1 MSTQA
6 NATKPETRAADATGG
21 ETPAAS
27 TADAR
32 EQTFAASG
40 QEPLY
45 GRRIKGPSALGA
57 DPRRLWH
64 ITWTLAKTE
73 FKLAFFG
80 SALGYLWQL
89 MRPLLLFGVIYL
101 VLSAAKLHQSGTNVY
116 FPAALLLGIVL
127 FTFLSES
134 SGGAVTSL
142 VNRESLVRKIEFP
155 RLAVPLSIALTA
167 LLNFALNLIP
177 VFVFLLAEG
186 GAVRLS
192 WLELPLLIAMLALFS
207 TGLGMILSVG
217 YVSYRDVRPIWDVVL
232 QATFYASGI
241 FIVLTGV
248 KPVTVLGVRV
258 DISHVLLANPFAAL
272 LEQARH
278 VLIDPSYPSA
288 AQALGGVPMLMIPV
302 GIGLAVMI
310 VGFVVFDR
318 QAPKVAERL

>member
-6 NATKPETRAADATGG
+6 LAEQRVLDETTD
-21 ETPAAS
+21 E
-27 TADAR
+27 D
-32 EQTFAASG
+32 
-40 QEPLY
+40 Y
-45 GRRIKGPSALGA
+45 GRRIKGPSALGS

-64 ITWTLAKTE
+64 LTWALAKTE

-80 SALGYLWQL
+80 SVLGYLWQL
-89 MRPLLLFGVIYL
+89 MRPLLLFGVIYV
-101 VLSAAKLHQSGTNVY
+101 VLTAAHLHQKGTEHY

-134 SGGAVTSL
+134 SGGSVTSL

-155 RLAVPLSIALTA
+155 RLAVPLSIGLTA
-167 LLNFALNLIP
+167 LLNLALNLIP
-177 VFVFLLAEG
+177 VFIFLLAEG

-192 WLELPLLIAMLALFS
+192 WLELPLLVAMLALFS
-207 TGLGMILSVG
+207 AGLGAILSVG

-248 KPVTVLGVRV
+248 KPVNVLGVRV
-258 DISHVLLANPFAAL
+258 DIAHVLMANPFAAL

-288 AQALGGVPMLMIPV
+288 ASAMGGTAMLMIPI
-302 GIGLAVMI
+302 GIALVVI
-310 VGFVVFDR
+310 VAGFLLFDR